1 MLFQT
6 TTERQQ
12 RTLCSNDQYKMK
24 IKNAAKSTNYKKKR
38 LEEDIFPYINRTH
51 HYHHN
56 RFTALFPG
64 PPGEP
69 VPEENF

>member
-1 MLFQT
+1 
-6 TTERQQ
+6 
-12 RTLCSNDQYKMK
+12 MK